1 MNINDVEIDI
11 LNKFKNILPSFRN
24 TQNNVR
30 VNYIAKLYNFL
41 QDILGESLNKEYSL
55 EKEAVITQY
64 FRKTD
69 GIVLSDEIIY
79 SLHIQIINRIFNSYI
94 FNKYNIHDNFNILFE
109 DMCPYYNSKGVVNF
123 MLKDIP
129 HDIAYRDSR
138 YTSYD
143 IGIEKNIMLLTHD
156 RDIKEIFNKEYK
168 DYINLSTEEFTSIK
182 SKYDSFIE
190 KSNELISN
198 INKELKGLQKYYIF
212 LSL

>member
-11 LNKFKNILPSFRN
+11 LNKFKNILPSFRK

-30 VNYIAKLYNFL
+30 VNYITKLYDFL
-41 QDILGESLNKEYSL
+41 QDILGDSLNKEYSL
-55 EKEAVITQY
+55 EKDTVITQY

-69 GIVLSDEIIY
+69 GIVLSDEVIY

-94 FNKYNIHDNFNILFE
+94 FNKYNIHDNFNILFD
-109 DMCPYYNSKGVVNF
+109 DMCPYYTSKGVVNF
-123 MLKDIP
+123 IIKNIS
-129 HDIAYRDSR
+129 HDISYRDSR

-143 IGIEKNIMLLTHD
+143 IGIEKNIMSLTHD

-168 DYINLSTEEFTSIK
+168 DYINLSAEEFTSIK